1 MEYFKISFGSGT
13 ALDYVEYG
21 RDEKKKFYCEVYL
34 IEDAGKEEARGTR
47 ARRLMN
53 TLKLRLWERNDV
65 MKVGR
70 VH

>member
-1 MEYFKISFGSGT
+1 MGET
-13 ALDYVEYG
+13 
-21 RDEKKKFYCEVYL
+21 KKRFYCEGYL

-53 TLKLRLWERNDV
+53 TLKLRLWDRNDV